1 MIPTPPGIAV
11 EKKAVPRGTL
21 ARVGGWLLVT
31 VGLCMV
37 LFAAT
42 GGGLPL
48 NDLFALGRD
57 AVLPRGVPTG
67 VVPGLSALDLF
78 QLALAL
84 FVGLAF
90 KRFLA

>member
-1 MIPTPPGIAV
+1 
-11 EKKAVPRGTL
+11 
-21 ARVGGWLLVT
+21 
-31 VGLCMV
+31 MV